1 MDRGKVRGKD
11 SDGSCGVLLKMKPKP
26 PSPLWLPE
34 GSVRSMLAIGTI
46 LIIGIMLLRQIT
58 VPDWMI
64 LWGGII
70 VRDYFNTRSS

>member
-1 MDRGKVRGKD
+1 
-11 SDGSCGVLLKMKPKP
+11 
-26 PSPLWLPE
+26 
-34 GSVRSMLAIGTI
+34 MLAIGTI